1 MPKNTIFQN
10 FVVLIILISLAACAP
25 GSPAPAAVVQAPDA
39 QPTRPSEQPASSTAA
54 PTQTLTPSATSTQ
67 TPVPSATPTL
77 TNTPTLTP
85 TLTPSATP
93 TETPTPLPVRTMPG
107 MYLAGGCVKGRTEAP
122 FIQVEFCVTSVEVKP
137 NRNMVF
143 YVSWTLLESPQSK
156 VAKTSDQ
163 FNANMYLKDIRG
175 NRYDHIG
182 GGGVAYRRAL
192 FSGPYIP
199 ITGWFEFGPA
209 PDGVFSFSFYDDETK
224 IVVANISLL
233 SNANAYKEFALQK
246 APYFLQYRHDLWEL
260 KTTEA
265 GGAFLEHK
273 KLPGCRLEE
282 HPQALPQ
289 GTLKNTIALGEIT
302 YQIYGYL
309 DQPNNLGYREYL
321 PMEGLPELAASPR
334 PFFLV
339 AIPLD
344 ASQDCILDASEVLVK
359 LFANTPKN

>member
-1 MPKNTIFQN
+1 MPKYTIFQI
-10 FVVLIILISLAACAP
+10 FTVLIVLISLVACAP
-25 GSPAPAAVVQAPDA
+25 GSSTPIAVVQTMDT
-39 QPTRPSEQPASSTAA
+39 QPTRSPEQQASSTAT
-54 PTQTLTPSATSTQ
+54 PTQTLVPSATSTQ
-67 TPVPSATPTL
+67 SPAPSTTPTL
-77 TNTPTLTP
+77 TNTPTP
-85 TLTPSATP
+85 TFTPSATP
-93 TETPTPLPVRTMPG
+93 TETPTPLPVRTIPG
-107 MYLAGGCVKGRTEAP
+107 LYLVGGCVKGRTEAP
-122 FIQVEFCVTSVEVKP
+122 FIQVEFCVTSVEVKT

-143 YVSWTLLESPQSK
+143 YVSWTLLESPQAKVSK
-156 VAKTSDQ
+156 FSDQ

-175 NRYDHIG
+175 NRYDHVG
-182 GGGVAYRRAL
+182 GGGAAYRRAQ

-199 ITGWFEFGPA
+199 LTGWFEFGPA
-209 PDGVFSFSFYDDETK
+209 PDGVFSFSFYDDDTK

-233 SNANAYKEFALQK
+233 SNAMAYKEFALQK
-246 APYFLQYRHDLWEL
+246 APYFLKYRHDLWEL

-273 KLPGCRLEE
+273 KLTGCRLEE
-282 HPQALPQ
+282 HPQAVPQ

-321 PMEGLPELAASPR
+321 PLEGLPELAEP
-334 PFFLV
+334 PQPLFLV

-359 LFANTPKN
+359 LFANVP